1 MSKKSQLHLIM
12 TLLRERL
19 APDQQ
24 GATAIEYALIA
35 SGVGAA
41 VAATVYNLGST
52 TQGLY
57 AHLSSMFFIG
67 YRSGRSPAES
77 SFTPSASASRC
88 PAEPGARGF
97 CCLGWGAQPDSQT
110 ISNVARMRLSGSEK
124 RSP

>member
-41 VAATVYNLGST
+41 VVATVYNLGST

-57 AHLSSMFFIG
+57 AHLSSLF
-67 YRSGRSPAES
+67 
-77 SFTPSASASRC
+77 
-88 PAEPGARGF
+88 
-97 CCLGWGAQPDSQT
+97 
-110 ISNVARMRLSGSEK
+110 
-124 RSP
+124 

>member
-19 APDQQ
+19 AADQQ

-35 SGVGAA
+35 SGVGAT

-57 AHLSSMFFIG
+57 AHLSSLF
-67 YRSGRSPAES
+67 
-77 SFTPSASASRC
+77 
-88 PAEPGARGF
+88 
-97 CCLGWGAQPDSQT
+97 
-110 ISNVARMRLSGSEK
+110 
-124 RSP
+124 